1 MEGIMRIR
9 SSLIVWVAALLATG
23 AAPPAMAKK
32 APAPTC
38 AAQFAIAQSGVA
50 NVPAS
55 VLRLVSIDSTGVT
68 VSTDCGTVVSRP
80 KRTRTGWKFRAHWR
94 PCDGKAK
101 VVLAAKVDRA
111 CTTLNGVL
119 RTRKPKKRVKLGL
132 RVAPPCGDRSSF
144 SSTFSGIQSV
154 IFEKHGCTNQACH
167 GSTAKQGGLDL
178 SPDVAYQN
186 LLQVPSTASP
196 LVRVEPGDERR
207 SFLWLKLA
215 AATDPSLL
223 PAHVEVPGAPM
234 PNGLPPLSKDE
245 LELVRLWIYNGAP
258 ETGTVAGT
266 DKLLGAC
273 LPPPTPITIEPLA
286 PPAPGDGIQFVMP
299 PWHLEAHSEHEICF
313 ATYYDI
319 TSQVPKEFQDPSGT
333 MFRFSGQELRQ
344 DPQSH
349 HLILNRYFGR
359 SDVHDP
365 SFGTWTCNGGDRD
378 GQQCEPTD
386 LTSCGTGF
394 CMTPIQQS
402 FACIGFGPSDGS
414 VVSSA
419 IGGAQKA
426 QASVEYVDGVFA
438 QIPMK
443 GILYWNSHAF
453 NLTDE
458 DTTMHARLN
467 YYFAKSQQ
475 YPLQPIFNI
484 SAIFAPDAAP
494 YTTQTVCNNQD
505 LPQGARLFELS
516 SHTHKHG
523 KGFTVTAPDGTL
535 LYQSF
540 VYNDPVDLIFD
551 PPLAFDSAD
560 PAQRRLRYCS
570 LYNNGVAA
578 DGSPDPTTV
587 TRASHVPPQGFQCN
601 PTACVSGK
609 IGASCFGT
617 GDDRRCD
624 SSAGARD
631 GSCDACPITG
641 GESTENEMFIL
652 IGSYHQNGPGSG
664 VSAGVAQGLGAAPN
678 AGERSMVT
686 EPILPAPVACSSS
699 HAGHAAMH

>member
-1 MEGIMRIR
+1 MHARA
-9 SSLIVWVAALLATG
+9 SLVLSLAALVAAVVATP
-23 AAPPAMAKK
+23 AAAKK
-32 APAPTC
+32 AAAPTC
-38 AAQFAIAQSGVA
+38 SAQFAIAQSGTA

-55 VLRLVSIDSTGVT
+55 VLRLVSIDATGVT
-68 VSTDCGTVVSRP
+68 VATECGTVVSRP
-80 KRTRTGWKFRAHWR
+80 KRTRHGWKFRAHWR
-94 PCDGKAK
+94 PCDGAPK
-101 VVLAAKVDRA
+101 VVLAARVDGA

-119 RTRKPKKRVKLGL
+119 RTRKPHRTVKLGL
-132 RVAPPCGDRSSF
+132 RVAPTCAETSSF
-144 SSTFSGIQSV
+144 ASTFDGIQST
-154 IFEKHGCTNQACH
+154 IFEKHGCTDQTCH
-167 GSTAKQGGLDL
+167 GSVAKQGNLDL
-178 SPDVAYQN
+178 SPGEAYRN
-186 LLQVPSTASP
+186 LFQVPSTASALP
-196 LVRVEPGDERR
+196 RVEPGDERR

-215 AATDPSLL
+215 AATDPSQL
-223 PAHVEVPGAPM
+223 PAHVDVPGAPM

-245 LELVRLWIYNGAP
+245 LELVRLWIYSGAP

-266 DKLLGAC
+266 PALLGAC

-286 PPAPGDGIQFVMP
+286 APAPGDGIQFEMP
-299 PWHLEAHSEHEICF
+299 PWKLEAHSEHEICF

-319 TSQVPKEFQDPSGT
+319 TDRVPKEFQDPTGT
-333 MFRFSGQELRQ
+333 YFRFSGQELRQ

-349 HLILNRYFGR
+349 HLILNRYFGHA
-359 SDVHDP
+359 DVHDP
-365 SFGTWTCNGGDRD
+365 SFGGWTCNGGDRA

-386 LTSCGTGF
+386 PTSCGGGGF

-402 FACIGFGPSDGS
+402 FACIGFGPSDGGA
-414 VVSSA
+414 VSFA

-426 QASVEYVDGVFA
+426 QASVDYVAGVFA

-458 DTTMHARLN
+458 DSTMHARLN

-484 SAIFAPDAAP
+484 SAIFSPNAAP
-494 YTTQTVCNNQD
+494 YTTQTVCNDQD
-505 LPQGARLFELS
+505 LPRGARLFELS

-523 KGFTVTAPDGTL
+523 KGFTVTAPDGSL

-551 PPLAFDSAD
+551 PPLAFDSPD
-560 PAQRRLRYCS
+560 PAQRRLHYCS

-587 TRASHVPPQGFQCN
+587 TRASHVPPQGFQCQ
-601 PTACVSGK
+601 PLACVAGK
-609 IGASCFGT
+609 VGALCA

-624 SSAGARD
+624 SSPGARD
-631 GSCDACPITG
+631 GSCDACAITG

-652 IGSYHQNGPGSG
+652 QGGYYVAPG
-664 VSAGVAQGLGAAPN
+664 AGG
-678 AGERSMVT
+678 
-686 EPILPAPVACSSS
+686 
-699 HAGHAAMH
+699 